1 MNIFLVICHPDP
13 ESFTMHTA
21 ERIVQSAAMDG
32 NTLFFH
38 NLYTE
43 KFRADLT
50 LPELKRK
57 YSFDPLVQKHMKE
70 IKDSD
75 YVVILHPDWWGQPPA
90 LLKGWIDRV
99 MQPGFAYEYKEGF
112 SDSKKVIPLL
122 TGKKA
127 LVGITTERKEGPLPI
142 TGIWEKTIFNFIG
155 ITDVSF
161 QILYNTRHSLVQE
174 RDRFIKGIVNLI
186 LSEGSTAQLQ

>member
-1 MNIFLVICHPDP
+1 
-13 ESFTMHTA
+13 MHIA
-21 ERIVQSAAMDG
+21 EKIVQRAAMDG

-43 KFRADLT
+43 KFTADLT

-57 YSFDPLVQKHMKE
+57 YSFDPLVQKHMKD

-75 YVVILHPDWWGQPPA
+75 YLVILHPDWWGQPPA

-99 MQPGFAYEYKEGF
+99 MQPGFAYEYEEGF

-127 LVGITTERKEGPLPI
+127 LVGITTDRKEGPLPI
-142 TGIWEKTIFNFIG
+142 TEIWEKTIFNFIG
-155 ITDVSF
+155 ITEVSF
-161 QILYNTRHSLVQE
+161 QVLYNTRHSLVQE
-174 RDRFIKGIVNLI
+174 KDRFIEEI
-186 LSEGSTAQLQ
+186 LSLISKEGSTAQLE